1 MRTVHKKNPS
11 QKYFLMCVSVVT
23 VTYGSDTIQAIQ
35 EKSLLVSCAL
45 KSVFFPHAKQRRI
58 HSHP

>member
-1 MRTVHKKNPS
+1 MG
-11 QKYFLMCVSVVT
+11 VSVVT

-45 KSVFFPHAKQRRI
+45 RSVFFPHAEQRRI

>member
-1 MRTVHKKNPS
+1 MRTVLKKTS

-35 EKSLLVSCAL
+35 EKFLLVSCAL
-45 KSVFFPHAKQRRI
+45 
-58 HSHP
+58 